1 MILFLEIM
9 VNDHETEGSEGI
21 VFVFKACYRQ
31 MQGKKYFQKIN
42 WMRAIYKRG
51 SNFKDILF
59 NP

>member
-9 VNDHETEGSEGI
+9 VNDHEVEGSEGI
-21 VFVFKACYRQ
+21 FFFLKLGI
-31 MQGKKYFQKIN
+31 GKCKKKNYFQKIN

-51 SNFKDILF
+51 SNFRDILF